1 MMSPKRSLCDRC
13 RKPLAVCY
21 CHLIKLCENRWP
33 VEIIQHSREQDHAI
47 GTSRIAELSLSKV
60 NVSEVKDRTAF
71 TVDPVQSARWENA
84 VLIYPGADSE
94 DITELA
100 DQAPRP
106 LVFIDGT
113 WRKSKAIL
121 LSSPFLQSLPR
132 YSFSPKS
139 EPRYQIRKAAQA
151 DYYSTLE
158 AIVEVLNAVEAAS
171 ADYAQ
176 LLQVMDWMI
185 EQQLGFIRGKEGGD
199 I

>member
-13 RKPLAVCY
+13 RKPLPVCY
-21 CHLIKLCENRWP
+21 CHLIKRGENQWP
-33 VEIIQHSREQDHAI
+33 VEIIQHSREQSHAI
-47 GTSRIAELSLSKV
+47 GTSRIAELSLRKV

-71 TVDPVQSARWENA
+71 SVDPAQSARWEHA

-94 DITELA
+94 DIVVLA
-100 DQAPRP
+100 EQAPRP

-121 LSSPFLQSLPR
+121 LSSPFLQFLPR
-132 YSFSPKS
+132 YSFSPQS

-151 DYYSTLE
+151 DFYSTLE
-158 AIVEVLNAVEAAS
+158 AIVEVLNTVEAAS

-185 EQQLGFIRGKEGGD
+185 EQQLGFIASKEGGD